1 MFLFLSML
9 LSWFTCRMIL
19 FAKKA
24 ETIKKKLEF
33 LCIQLLPFSIVF
45 FPSSL
50 FTWKKAETEKSI
62 LILYS
67 SVLLPFPLLPF
78 CQFLHSQKSKEFL
91 SFFGVFFTEHRH
103 RNRFV
108 SLLVLRAGRGKESR
122 WELTVSMGQGFCPWH
137 RAAPIVPW
145 EEQEEVLEVLS
156 GAFNIHPSCAC
167 G

>member
-1 MFLFLSML
+1 MHPATAFLHCLFSFLSFCL
-9 LSWFTCRMIL
+9 EKEK
-19 FAKKA
+19 AK
-24 ETIKKKLEF
+24 
-33 LCIQLLPFSIVF
+33 
-45 FPSSL
+45 
-50 FTWKKAETEKSI
+50 TEKSI

-67 SVLLPFPLLPF
+67 SVLLPFPLPPF

-103 RNRFV
+103 RNRFG

>member
-1 MFLFLSML
+1 MQRKWKPSKRNWDFCASSCCLSPLSFFLPLFLL
-9 LSWFTCRMIL
+9 GKRL
-19 FAKKA
+19 KQK
-24 ETIKKKLEF
+24 
-33 LCIQLLPFSIVF
+33 
-45 FPSSL
+45 SL
-50 FTWKKAETEKSI
+50 FEFCT
-62 LILYS
+62 LLYFYPS
-67 SVLLPFPLLPF
+67 PLPPF

-137 RAAPIVPW
+137 RTAPIVPW

-156 GAFNIHPSCAC
+156 DAFNIHPSCAC